1 MNEQERNAKIDYL
14 KSYRWIEAEI
24 MDDEERLARL
34 DARLYAPGAVKISDM
49 PRGGQPITMESL
61 VAEKIELQERINA
74 KNSRR
79 RAILESI
86 ETMRSERDRRVL
98 KLHFVDNMTHE
109 QVAERI
115 NYSVTQTRRYYNEAL
130 ERFEMLNING
140 H

>member
-1 MNEQERNAKIDYL
+1 MTEIERSAKIDYL

-24 MDDEERLARL
+24 MNDEERLARL
-34 DARLYAPGAVKISDM
+34 DARLYSPGAVKISDM

-74 KNSRR
+74 KNARR
-79 RAILESI
+79 RAILNSI
-86 ETMRSERDRRVL
+86 ESMRSELDRMML

-115 NYSVTQTRRYYNEAL
+115 NYSVTQTRRYYEAAL
-130 ERFEMLNING
+130 ERFDMLNIND

>member
-34 DARLYAPGAVKISDM
+34 DARLYSPGAVKVSDM
-49 PRGGQPITMESL
+49 PRGGQPITMETL
-61 VAEKIELQERINA
+61 VAEKIELQDRINA
-74 KNSRR
+74 KCAQR

-86 ETMRSERDRRVL
+86 ESMPSERDRRIL
-98 KLHFVDNMTHE
+98 KLRFVDGMTHE
-109 QVAERI
+109 EVAERI
-115 NYSVTQTRRYYNEAL
+115 NYSVMQTRRFYETAL
-130 ERFEMLNING
+130 TRFDMLNTFD

>member
-34 DARLYAPGAVKISDM
+34 DARLYAPGAVKVSDM

-98 KLHFVDNMTHE
+98 KLHFVDGMTHE

-115 NYSVTQTRRYYNEAL
+115 NYSVTQTRRYYETAL
-130 ERFEMLNING
+130 EHFDMLNING